1 MTDSRCAAGIRR
13 SCLVH
18 AVAAQVNGDDVSC
31 SVNILQ
37 MHLMNRIESKKEQ
50 SRRNGKHLH
59 VSLKTLTRF
68 HFSFPGL
75 H

>member
-18 AVAAQVNGDDVSC
+18 AVAAQVTGDDVPC

-37 MHLMNRIESKKEQ
+37 MHQMNTKSTKQ
-50 SRRNGKHLH
+50 
-59 VSLKTLTRF
+59 
-68 HFSFPGL
+68 
-75 H
+75 